1 MSAATERAR
10 RDGRGPWHA
19 EQALTRQ
26 EALTASTRGRGR
38 LRVGD
43 PADIAVL
50 DGDPLTVSDAE
61 FAAMPVAAT
70 LVAGR
75 FTHGGQ

>member
-1 MSAATERAR
+1 
-10 RDGRGPWHA
+10 
-19 EQALTRQ
+19 
-26 EALTASTRGRGR
+26 
-38 LRVGD
+38 
-43 PADIAVL
+43 VL

-75 FTHGGQ
+75 FTYGG